1 MVGLRGV
8 PSRAHNPVIRLTR
21 NSTGK
26 YLRVTLKSMQWGQP
40 GPTFIAMVHGT
51 GDGGA
56 WLRRV
61 GDAEPRH
68 IKYRAIESVEV
79 PA

>member
-8 PSRAHNPVIRLTR
+8 PSRAYNPVIRLTR

-26 YLRVTLKSMQWGQP
+26 YLRFTLKPTVWGQP
-40 GPTFIAMVHGT
+40 RPTFIGMVHGT
-51 GDGGA
+51 GDGGV
-56 WLRRV
+56 WVRRV
-61 GDAEPRH
+61 GEDETRH
-68 IKYRAIESVEV
+68 IKYREIETVEV

>member
-26 YLRVTLKSMQWGQP
+26 YLRFTLKSTEPGQA
-40 GPTFIAMVHGT
+40 GRAFIGMVHGT
-51 GDGGA
+51 GDGGV
-56 WLRRV
+56 WVRRV
-61 GDAEPRH
+61 GATEHQH
-68 IKYRAIESVEV
+68 IKYRAIETVEV
-79 PA
+79 SV

>member
-26 YLRVTLKSMQWGQP
+26 YLRFTLKSMGWGQP

-51 GDGGA
+51 GDGGV
-56 WLRRV
+56 WVRRV
-61 GDAEPRH
+61 GATEHQH
-68 IKYRAIESVEV
+68 IKYRAIETVEV
-79 PA
+79 SV